1 MGDPERHYDTMSI
14 ALAASRQ
21 MRTPLRKFHND
32 AKRALL
38 DLFGRRAGRLLD
50 LACGRGGDLHKWRA
64 ADVKKVLGLDIS
76 GASVDE
82 ARARC
87 AAIRA
92 DLRFT
97 FERADLT
104 QPYVVTEPCD
114 VVTCMFAL
122 HYFFG
127 NERDAQT
134 IVKTAAD
141 ALKDGGYFVGIVPD
155 ASQVLERIRY
165 GPFDNGV
172 LRVQAL
178 WPGKPQCFGSA
189 YTCDIDN
196 TVTQSSTVPE
206 YLVYDNVLC
215 ALAAQHGLDPVPID
229 HPMFDAAAHPGSAFH
244 RLRPPYDGPE
254 AACSAMYAA
263 FVFQKKSAH
272 TSR

>member
-1 MGDPERHYDTMSI
+1 MAAPMDGPEKHYDAMSV
-14 ALAASRQ
+14 ALAASGQ
-21 MRTPLRKFHND
+21 MRTPLRTFHNG

-38 DLFGRRAGRLLD
+38 DLFARRAGKLLD

-64 ADVKKVLGLDIS
+64 ADVKRVLGLDIS
-76 GASVDE
+76 SSSVEE
-82 ARARC
+82 ARSRC

-92 DLRFT
+92 DLRYT

-104 QPYVVTEPCD
+104 QPYTPAEPCD

-127 NERDAQT
+127 SEQAAQT

-141 ALKDGGYFVGIVPD
+141 ALKDGGFFVGIVPD
-155 ASQVLERIRY
+155 ARQVLERIKY

-172 LRVQAL
+172 LRVEAL
-178 WPGKPQCFGSA
+178 WPDQPQCFGSA
-189 YTCDIDN
+189 YLCSIEN
-196 TVTQSSTVPE
+196 TVTQQSAVPE

-215 ALAAQHGLDPVPID
+215 ALAAQHGLDPVSVH
-229 HPMFDAAAHPGSAFH
+229 HPMFEPSNPPGSFH

-254 AACSAMYAA
+254 GECSSMYAA
-263 FVFQKKSAH
+263 FAFQKK
-272 TSR
+272 